1 MMCYVIP
8 VLICWSVPY
17 FRFSCETLAL
27 MSQGDVVIAVGERI
41 SGFAVSS
48 FIQYRINV
56 VLPLENATC
65 RVTEVSILKLCGVYF
80 FFTRF
85 TRTPLSTMWR
95 PQLA

>member
-80 FFTRF
+80 FHSFYTNA
-85 TRTPLSTMWR
+85 TKHNVI